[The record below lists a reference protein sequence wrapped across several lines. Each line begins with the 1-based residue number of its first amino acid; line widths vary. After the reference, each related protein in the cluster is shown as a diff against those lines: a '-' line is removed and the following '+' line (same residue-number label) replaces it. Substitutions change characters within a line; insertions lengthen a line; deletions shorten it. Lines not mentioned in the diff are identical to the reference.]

1 MAGGGGGTQEQTG
14 EPLLARE
21 VVWIGS
27 SKDDISGMPK
37 PVKASF
43 GYRLRRV
50 QRGQPT
56 EDTKAL
62 PQFGPG
68 VYELREAFDTNAYR
82 LMYVVRLKHAV
93 YVLHAFMKKSKSGIG
108 IPKADKRLIEA
119 RLKRASEIDRELNRE
134 EN

>member
-1 MAGGGGGTQEQTG
+1 M
-14 EPLLARE
+14 PARE

-27 SKDDISGMPK
+27 SKDDISAMPK

-50 QRGQPT
+50 QQGRPT
-56 EDTKAL
+56 DDTKTL

-68 VYELREAFDTNAYR
+68 VYEFREAFDTNAYR
-82 LMYVVRLKHAV
+82 LMYVVRLRNAV

-108 IPKADKRLIEA
+108 LPRADKRLIEA
-119 RLKRASEIDRELNRE
+119 RLTRAIEIDKEFSHEKN
-134 EN
+134 

>member
-1 MAGGGGGTQEQTG
+1 MVQRVGKAEEQAA
-14 EPLLARE
+14 EPLPARE

-27 SKDDISGMPK
+27 SKGDISAMPT

-43 GYRLRRV
+43 GYRLRRA
-50 QRGQPT
+50 QQGRPT
-56 EDTKAL
+56 DDTKAL

-82 LMYVVRLKHAV
+82 LMYVARLPNAI

-108 IPKADKRLIEA
+108 LPKADKRLIEA
-119 RLKRASEIDRELNRE
+119 RLKRAIEVDKELNHE
-134 EN
+134 KD

>member
-1 MAGGGGGTQEQTG
+1 
-14 EPLLARE
+14 
-21 VVWIGS
+21 
-27 SKDDISGMPK
+27 MPK

-43 GYRLRRV
+43 GYRLHRV
-50 QRGQPT
+50 QQGRPT

-82 LMYVVRLKHAV
+82 LMYVVRLETAV
-93 YVLHAFMKKSKSGIG
+93 YVLHAFMKKAKSGIG
-108 IPKADKRLIEA
+108 LPKPDKRLIEM
-119 RLKRASEIDRELNRE
+119 RLKRAIEIDREMDDE